1 MNGKDRENIFKLI
14 KRAKKKTCGVYELQ
28 TDEEKNHLRK
38 RTEGQ
43 LLKFTNVMKGYQ
55 YRWFVIDPDSGRI
68 EYYEKEDHKR
78 SLKPRG
84 ALSLIYASICPS
96 DEDSQTFFINAA
108 NGDLLKLKA
117 IDAKERQYWVD
128 RLRAVAEYH
137 SEKAEQHPLIA
148 TLSGTS
154 ESSNHVDS
162 QTTGSQVPNS
172 SKSSC
177 SQSNEV
183 NHTSDQSTNGNF
195 PIADASTFPVF
206 CPGRPSD
213 PRVQLGE
220 LFRQLELE
228 NHALSTVV
236 DRTSIRS
243 PEITDVFKNLLLS
256 KATSQAT
263 LDCLKRCMELIK
275 HQEITSIVENGKMA
289 KSYASNTTDST
300 SLYPSVFSTVVD
312 SSETYK
318 INDMNISNGL
328 SSSVQLSEEMK
339 NILSTFPLPIKDMQ
353 INWKDMPNDVDEIDD
368 NRNDNNE
375 AFANN
380 NDNNSSQKQIIN
392 SYNDDDE
399 NDEHNKKVILHLL
412 SQLKIGME
420 LTKVVFPTFI
430 LAEYSLLEMF
440 ANYMAHPNLF
450 CSITDYVDPEWRMI
464 AFVQWYLTTFHSGHL
479 DTIAKKPY
487 NPIIGETFHCSW
499 IVPPDQLNS
508 ESCLSEINKDT
519 CKMSTT
525 TKNNYNVPIVIRY
538 CAEQVSH
545 HPSVTAFQFS
555 CPIKQMKLT
564 GSLCTQSKFQGMSV
578 CAAMLGKLILKL
590 GEHNDEEYHFS
601 LPTVYARSILTVPWV
616 EFGDKVS
623 VTCPQTGYSAVI
635 TFLTKPHYEDKL
647 HCITGEIYNTHSIS
661 PTSSDRS
668 AKGPGSSP
676 LSSVRNSNHL
686 IARISGEWNNIIN
699 FEVFNKN
706 LNKWSLNVNQLPVFS
721 KHIRPIEYQQPEE
734 SRRLWQNVTK
744 ALQLKNFN
752 LATEKK
758 QELEERQRLSE
769 SYRALYKFAFPVKY
783 FTWYENSWILKTTCN
798 Q

>member
-14 KRAKKKTCGVYELQ
+14 KRAKELQ
-28 TDEEKNHLRK
+28 TEEEKDHLRK

-55 YRWFVIDPDSGRI
+55 YRWFVIDPDAGRI

-96 DEDSQTFFINAA
+96 DEDSQTIFINAA

-137 SEKAEQHPLIA
+137 SEKAEQHPLIT

-154 ESSNHVDS
+154 ESSNHADS
-162 QTTGSQVPNS
+162 QNTGSQVPNS
-172 SKSSC
+172 SKSS
-177 SQSNEV
+177 QSNEV
-183 NHTSDQSTNGNF
+183 NHTNDQSPNGNF

-220 LFRQLELE
+220 LFRQLEFE
-228 NHALSTVV
+228 NHALSTVI

-275 HQEITSIVENGKMA
+275 HQDITSVVENGKMA
-289 KSYASNTTDST
+289 KSYISNTTDST
-300 SLYPSVFSTVVD
+300 TLYPCVFNTVVD
-312 SSETYK
+312 SSESQK
-318 INDMNISNGL
+318 INDMNISNGFT
-328 SSSVQLSEEMK
+328 SVQLSEEMK
-339 NILSTFPLPIKDMQ
+339 SIPSTFPPPIKDMQ
-353 INWKDMPNDVDEIDD
+353 INYRDIPNDEDEIDD
-368 NRNDNNE
+368 NCNDDNE
-375 AFANN
+375 SFANN
-380 NDNNSSQKQIIN
+380 NGNNSSQKQIMN

-450 CSITDYVDPEWRMI
+450 CRITDYVDPEWRMI
-464 AFVQWYLTTFHSGHL
+464 AFIQWYLTTFHCGHL
-479 DTIAKKPY
+479 DTIVKKPY

-499 IVPPDQLNS
+499 IVPPDQINS
-508 ESCLSEINKDT
+508 ESCLSEINNDT
-519 CKMSTT
+519 YKMSPTT
-525 TKNNYNVPIVIRY
+525 NNNPNVPIVIRY

-545 HPSVTAFQFS
+545 HPSVTVFQFS
-555 CPIKQMKLT
+555 CPIKQMQLT
-564 GSLCTQSKFQGMSV
+564 GSLCTKSKFQGMSV

-601 LPTVYARSILTVPWV
+601 LPTAYARSILTVPWV
-616 EFGDKVS
+616 EFGDKVF

-647 HCITGEIYNTHSIS
+647 HCITGEIYSTHSIS

-668 AKGPGSSP
+668 SKGPGSSP
-676 LSSVRNSNHL
+676 LSPVGNSNHL
-686 IARISGEWNNIIN
+686 IARISGEWNKIIN
-699 FEVFNKN
+699 FEVLNKN
-706 LNKWSLNVNQLPVFS
+706 LHKWSVTVNQLPVFS
-721 KHIRPIEYQQPEE
+721 KHIRPIEHQQPEE

-744 ALQLKNFN
+744 ALKLKNFN

-769 SYRALYKFAFPVKY
+769 NYRALYKFAFPVKY
-783 FTWYENSWILKTTCN
+783 FTWHENSWIFKTTCS